1 MLLLVENNKNY
12 IGTFICVHGGN
23 SNDDLITR
31 RSSYGRVK
39 EVYKVDY
46 LIMCAVILVVIA
58 YILKDLPK
66 K

>member
-1 MLLLVENNKNY
+1 MSYLY
-12 IGTFICVHGGN
+12 DHGGN
-23 SNDDLITR
+23 SDDDSYTR